1 MAHQK
6 MAPPRKQMNEKTKNV
21 IEFPSTLKMRCAVVA
36 MKRTEPQSTM
46 LAKLFAVSVD
56 TAAV

>member
-1 MAHQK
+1 
-6 MAPPRKQMNEKTKNV
+6 MNEKTKNV
-21 IEFPSTLKMRCAVVA
+21 TEFPSTLKMRCAEVA